1 MLKVLQNYAL
11 FKIMK
16 QDKCRIQEVFTF
28 CSLFSSN
35 DPIFFFVCQITNLKL
50 EKSTVDTST

>member
-11 FKIMK
+11 FKLMK

-35 DPIFFFVCQITNLKL
+35 DPIFLSKLQI
-50 EKSTVDTST
+50 